1 MHYQKHSNTIT
12 QYFVLTFMS
21 THCRA
26 HYSTIVPLLV
36 MQKDIAAVKTVAET
50 IGSEWCHLLEACV
63 PKVLVHILP
72 LFAMSKCGKVTSLR
86 NMQTKVAHATACYD
100 SLVAVVK
107 QEVGR
112 HTFYKINKIVI

>member
-1 MHYQKHSNTIT
+1 M
-12 QYFVLTFMS
+12 
-21 THCRA
+21 
-26 HYSTIVPLLV
+26 
-36 MQKDIAAVKTVAET
+36 
-50 IGSEWCHLLEACV
+50 

-86 NMQTKVAHATACYD
+86 NMQTKVEHATACYD

-112 HTFYKINKIVI
+112 HTFYKINKIVIQNNNLQRIGTDRRHILYKQTVQNHAFPQVCTHARTFHLPLFVWPTP